1 MEILDNILHKILIAS
16 ILYYL
21 FKIVLGKH
29 AWNLSTTKKII
40 DIFQEGFIDHM
51 ILRENEAYL
60 LVFKC
65 SQLHYP
71 KDILSELVPTIVL
84 SDLDLFNLALT
95 NYSSQIYH
103 WFLTRTTQPHQ
114 QNMSFIELQ
123 SPSYPHHMRNRIW
136 KQDKAHISLISHV
149 IWNNLDEFSIIFWLF
164 IYNIFFLEAFSKEI
178 TKVDRGLKQILLS

>member
-103 WFLTRTTQPHQ
+103 
-114 QNMSFIELQ
+114 
-123 SPSYPHHMRNRIW
+123 
-136 KQDKAHISLISHV
+136 
-149 IWNNLDEFSIIFWLF
+149 
-164 IYNIFFLEAFSKEI
+164 
-178 TKVDRGLKQILLS
+178 